1 MRILTD
7 ELYSYLKVQTV
18 CKRQVVE
25 NAVLYS
31 FIDESAAL
39 RSTECAASLHRTDAE
54 RGDTAPG
61 ESDLALA
68 GQYWRHLPTER

>member
-1 MRILTD
+1 MRILTGK
-7 ELYSYLKVQTV
+7 LYSYLKVQTV
-18 CKRQVVE
+18 SKRQVVE

-31 FIDESAAL
+31 FIDESA
-39 RSTECAASLHRTDAE
+39 ECAASLHRTDAE